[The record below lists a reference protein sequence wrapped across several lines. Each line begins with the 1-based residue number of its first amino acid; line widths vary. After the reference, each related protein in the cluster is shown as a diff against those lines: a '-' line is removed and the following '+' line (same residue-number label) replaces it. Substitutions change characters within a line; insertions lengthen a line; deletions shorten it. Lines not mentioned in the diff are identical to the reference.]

1 MAGQQL
7 CDCMGLPLT
16 CASEEA
22 LELHNKALLAYV
34 SLRESLVPYASK
46 ALELDPTL
54 ILEHCMLV
62 RMNSSCVHNQPC
74 PSSFH

>member
-1 MAGQQL
+1 MSAQL

-22 LELHNKALLAYV
+22 LELYHKALLALASV
-34 SLRESLVPYASK
+34 RESPVPYANK

-62 RMNSSCVHNQPC
+62 RVNSSGVHNQP
-74 PSSFH
+74 

>member
-1 MAGQQL
+1 MAGQL
-7 CDCMGLPLT
+7 YDCMGLPLT

-34 SLRESLVPYASK
+34 SLRESPAPYANK

-54 ILEHCMLV
+54 ILAHCLLV
-62 RMNSSCVHNQPC
+62 RMQILSSSCLY
-74 PSSFH
+74 